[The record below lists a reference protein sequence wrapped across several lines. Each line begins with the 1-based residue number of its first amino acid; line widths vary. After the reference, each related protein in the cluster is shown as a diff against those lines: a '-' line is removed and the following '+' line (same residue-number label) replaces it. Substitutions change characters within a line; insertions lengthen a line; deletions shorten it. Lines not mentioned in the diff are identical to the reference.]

1 MIFVTF
7 SYSESVIGVFDSGF
21 GGLSILRDI
30 RRSLPEYDYIYLGD
44 NARAPYGS
52 RSFEVVSEYTWQA
65 VSYLFEQGCNLVILA
80 CNTASAKALR
90 HIQQTKLPQ
99 IWATEAGNKQADTG
113 LHRVL
118 GVIRPTVEVI
128 SSYSVSK
135 HIGIVATQGTVNSMS
150 YPIELSKHA
159 PELVV
164 SQQSCPLWVPLIEQN
179 EHHTPAMDYFIDE
192 YLSELFAKDALIDTL
207 LLACTHYPL
216 IKDRIERWLKDKGK
230 RVKMVEQGEIVAQS
244 LKDYLD
250 RHHEIESTCHKGGKC
265 LYLTTETADRF
276 AAQAELFLGE
286 QVKAQ
291 HVEPT

>member
-1 MIFVTF
+1 M
-7 SYSESVIGVFDSGF
+7 IGVFDSGL

-30 RRSLPEYDYIYLGD
+30 RRRLPEYDYIYLGD

-65 VSYLFEQGCNLVILA
+65 VSYLFERGCNLVILA

-90 HIQQTKLPQ
+90 QIQQTKLPSVWGAEEGHKESD
-99 IWATEAGNKQADTG
+99 IG

-128 SSYSVSK
+128 SNYSKTK
-135 HIGIVATQGTVNSMS
+135 HVGIVATQGTVNSMS
-150 YPIELSKHA
+150 YPIELQKHA

-164 SQQSCPLWVPLIEQN
+164 NQQSCPLWVPLIEQN
-179 EHHTPAMDYFIDE
+179 EHHTPAMSYFIDK
-192 YLSELFAKDALIDTL
+192 YLTELFTADSKIDTL

-216 IKDRIERWLKDKGK
+216 IKDQIEQWLTDKCK
-230 RVKMVEQGEIVAQS
+230 SVKVVAQGEIVAQS

-250 RHHEIESTCHKGGKC
+250 RHLAIESTCRRGGKC

-276 AAQAELFLGE
+276 SAQAKLFLGE
-286 QVKAQ
+286 QVNAS
-291 HVEPT
+291 HVELS